1 VPDPLAPLFEDLR
14 SRALP
19 RVQPPGPAAARR
31 TVHRRA
37 TVRAA
42 ALATVVMAAGG
53 AFIVSQRG
61 DGDGVAPAAVPS
73 VSFSAFAEPYV
84 SGVPWRGRED
94 KADIARGLVPGAE
107 QEGVVDGSQ
116 DIGMDLDEGRYVLR
130 VGCSGPAPLPVTILL
145 DDQIDQQDS
154 IACADSGTAAE
165 YEFTMAR
172 AGSLRVIMGSGGQF
186 DAYAFKVT
194 KK

>member
-1 VPDPLAPLFEDLR
+1 MPDPLAPLFEDMR
-14 SRALP
+14 RRALP

-53 AFIVSQRG
+53 TFIISQRG
-61 DGDGVAPAAVPS
+61 GGDGVAPASVPS
-73 VSFSAFAEPYV
+73 ASFSAFAEPYV
-84 SGVPWRGRED
+84 SGMPWRGRPD
-94 KADIARGLVPGAE
+94 KADIARGLVPGAQ

-116 DIGMDLDEGRYVLR
+116 DIGMDVGKGRHLLR

-145 DDQIDQQDS
+145 DDEVDQQDT
-154 IACADSGTAAE
+154 IACTDAGTAAE

-172 AGSLRVIMGSGGQF
+172 EGSLRVVMGSGGQF

>member
-1 VPDPLAPLFEDLR
+1 V
-14 SRALP
+14 
-19 RVQPPGPAAARR
+19 RR

-42 ALATVVMAAGG
+42 ALAAVVMAAGG
-53 AFIVSQRG
+53 TFIVTQRG
-61 DGDGVAPAAVPS
+61 DGRGDGVAPASVPS
-73 VSFSAFAEPYV
+73 ASFSAYAEPYV
-84 SGVPWRGRED
+84 SGMPWQGRPD
-94 KADIARGLVPGAE
+94 KDEIARGLVPGAQ

-116 DIGMDLDEGRYVLR
+116 DIGMDVGKGRYVLR

-145 DDQIDQQDS
+145 DDRIDQQDS
-154 IACADSGTAAE
+154 IDCADSGTAAE

-172 AGSLRVIMGSGGQF
+172 EGSLRVIMGGGGQF
-186 DAYAFKVT
+186 DAWAFKVT